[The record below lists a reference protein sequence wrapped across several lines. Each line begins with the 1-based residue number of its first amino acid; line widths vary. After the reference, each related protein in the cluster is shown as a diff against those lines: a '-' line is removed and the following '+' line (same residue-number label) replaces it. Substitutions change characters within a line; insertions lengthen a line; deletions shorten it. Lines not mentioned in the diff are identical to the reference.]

1 MSVSLAAQANDIN
14 EAIRD
19 DPPEVGEAAPT
30 TVSLLRGIID
40 PESGEWQ
47 QTATVREMTGEDEE
61 ELARLSTID
70 DISYADYTSALLR
83 RSVVSVG
90 TQTLKDNP
98 DVLDNLIIG
107 DRDLLFLGVVKAT
120 YGNIRDFTV
129 TCGHCTKIN
138 EVQVNL
144 DDAFPVTSAKSSL
157 TEPRVVIFKDG
168 TEVKI
173 KYLTGKDA
181 QIIAEA
187 SDNPAQQNTAIVS
200 RAVVWDDD
208 RSEMV
213 KNQWSKGLSLA
224 DRKLVIDTVL
234 NDQPGPT
241 LEEVEAPCGHCDE
254 KITML
259 LDWASLLFG

>member
-1 MSVSLAAQANDIN
+1 
-14 EAIRD
+14 
-19 DPPEVGEAAPT
+19 
-30 TVSLLRGIID
+30 
-40 PESGEWQ
+40 
-47 QTATVREMTGEDEE
+47 
-61 ELARLSTID
+61 
-70 DISYADYTSALLR
+70 
-83 RSVVSVG
+83 
-90 TQTLKDNP
+90 
-98 DVLDNLIIG
+98 
-107 DRDLLFLGVVKAT
+107 
-120 YGNIRDFTV
+120 
-129 TCGHCTKIN
+129 
-138 EVQVNL
+138 
-144 DDAFPVTSAKSSL
+144 
-157 TEPRVVIFKDG
+157 VVIFKDG

>member
-1 MSVSLAAQANDIN
+1 MSVSLAAQADDIN
-14 EAIRD
+14 EVIND
-19 DPPEVGEAAPT
+19 EPPEVGEAAPT

-144 DDAFPVTSAKSSL
+144 DDDFPVTSAKSSL
-157 TEPRVVIFKDG
+157 TEPRVIIFKDG

>member
-1 MSVSLAAQANDIN
+1 MSVSLAAQADDIN
-14 EAIRD
+14 EVIND
-19 DPPEVGEAAPT
+19 EPPEVGEAAPT

-98 DVLDNLIIG
+98 DVLDNLIIS

-144 DDAFPVTSAKSSL
+144 DEDFPVTSAKSSL

>member
-1 MSVSLAAQANDIN
+1 MSLSLAAQADDVN
-14 EAIRD
+14 EAIHD

-30 TVSLLRGIID
+30 IVSLLRGVID
-40 PESGEWQ
+40 PASGEWQ

-61 ELARLSTID
+61 ELARLSNID
-70 DISYADYTSALLR
+70 DLSYSDYTSALLR
-83 RSVVSVG
+83 RSVVSIG
-90 TQTLKDNP
+90 TQTVKDHP
-98 DVLDNLIIG
+98 DTLDNLIIG

-120 YGNIRDFTV
+120 YGNVRDFTV
-129 TCGHCTKIN
+129 NCGSCKKAN
-138 EVQVNL
+138 DVQVNL
-144 DDAFPVTSAKSSL
+144 DDDFPITPAKSSL
-157 TEPRVVIFKDG
+157 TEPRVITFKDG
-168 TEVKI
+168 TEVKV

-187 SDNPAQQNTAIVS
+187 SGSTAEQNTAIVARS
-200 RAVVWDDD
+200 VVWDDD
-208 RSEMV
+208 RSEKV
-213 KNQWSKGLSLA
+213 KYQWSKSLSLA

-234 NDQPGPT
+234 EDQPGPT